1 MTTAVREA
9 PHHNTLTC
17 YTDYGCRLPE
27 CKERYNAW
35 SRERERAI
43 ADGTWQPLL
52 DAQPI
57 RQHLLKLH
65 AAGITIGR
73 VARLTGMS
81 HRSVR
86 SYTQH
91 DYSNVAPRRRRV
103 TQEVADKILAI
114 NPEEH
119 TPGYVNPIGSQRRVQ
134 ALMAI
139 GWPSI
144 YTARAAGIHPSNRN
158 SIFASPTMRAATAE
172 RIAAAYDEMRH
183 QQPVRHGVRP
193 VSAKRAKLHAADR
206 RWPPPAYWDE
216 TGAIDDE
223 HFEPLYRVTRREIV
237 AQDAN
242 WIMSTTGADRA
253 TAAERLGVSK
263 AYIDHAFR
271 DHPQYAIG
279 VAA

>member
-1 MTTAVREA
+1 MTRRTGEP
-9 PHHNTLTC
+9 PHHETLTC
-17 YTDYGCRLPE
+17 YTDYRCRLPG
-27 CKERYNAW
+27 CVERYNAW

-43 ADGTWQPLL
+43 ANGTWQPLL
-52 DAQPI
+52 DAEPI

-65 AAGITIGR
+65 AAGITVGR

-103 TQEVADKILAI
+103 TQEVADRILAI
-114 NPEEH
+114 NPEDH

-144 YTARAAGIHPSNRN
+144 YTARAANIHPSNRN
-158 SIFASPTMRAATAE
+158 SIFSSPTMRAATAQ
-172 RIAAAYDEMRH
+172 RIADAYNEMRH
-183 QQPVRHGVRP
+183 QEPVRHGVRP

-206 RWPPPAYWDE
+206 RWPPPEYWDE
-216 TGAIDDE
+216 VGAIDDE
-223 HFEPLYRVTRREIV
+223 HFTPEFGVTRREIV
-237 AQDAN
+237 AQNAN
-242 WIMSTTGADRA
+242 WVMRTAGIGRA
-253 TAAERLGVSK
+253 AAAERLGVSK

-271 DHPQYAIG
+271 QYPQYALEQ
-279 VAA
+279 AA